1 MITDTHTHCFPDK
14 LAPRA
19 IGALS
24 HQLGGYKPYA
34 DGTLAGMQKLM
45 HEAGVGRSVIASI
58 ATNAHQMKSVNNFAA
73 ECMKNNDDIIGFGS
87 VFPDADDVMK
97 ELERIKSLG
106 LKGVKLHPDFQQFY
120 VDDEKMKDIY
130 KKISS
135 LDLVLLF
142 HSGVDDGFKS
152 PYHCTPERLLN
163 ALKWLETP
171 VIAAHW
177 GGNKMYDE
185 VIEKLCGADIYF
197 DTALGYNYVSK
208 EKAEKKIEKHGAD
221 KILFGS
227 DSPWHSPKMEKD
239 FINSLNIS
247 DTSKAK
253 IFEEN
258 AEKLFGI

>member
-14 LAPRA
+14 LASRA
-19 IGALS
+19 IGSLS
-24 HQLGGYKPYA
+24 QQLGGYKPYA

-45 HEAGVGRSVIASI
+45 HEADVGRSVIASI

-87 VFPDADDVMK
+87 VFPDADDVME

-135 LDLVLLF
+135 LGLVLLF
-142 HSGVDDGFKS
+142 HSGVDDGFKP

-177 GGNKMYDE
+177 GGNKMYDK
-185 VIEKLCGADIYF
+185 VLEKLCGTDIYF

-208 EKAEKKIEKHGAD
+208 EKAEKIIEKHGAD

-247 DTSKAK
+247 DKSKAK